1 MNSATRLPQA
11 RTDNLVIRELDDET
25 LVYDMERDEAHCLN
39 QTAALVWKRCDGKTT
54 VRQAARAL
62 GVDLNTTVDADLVWL
77 SVKQLERFHLVE
89 RTQKSPS
96 VSRRELVLKY
106 APATLA
112 LLPAIFS
119 ITAPVPAQ
127 AASCAHVGESC
138 ASIPCCPGESL
149 TCDGSCFFI
158 GNRANP
164 G

>member
-1 MNSATRLPQA
+1 MKSPSRLPQA

-54 VRQAARAL
+54 VTQAARAL
-62 GVDLNTTVDADLVWL
+62 GTDLNATVDADLVWL
-77 SVKQLERFHLVE
+77 TIKQLERFHLVE

-106 APATLA
+106 APAALA
-112 LLPAIFS
+112 LPAIFS
-119 ITAPVPAQ
+119 IIAPVPAQ
-127 AASCAHVGESC
+127 SASCAHAGESC

-149 TCDGSCFFI
+149 TCDGICFFI
-158 GNRANP
+158 GSRANP